1 MIAGAVLFAAILAA
15 PSAAPATCA
24 LHAQGSLWMGS
35 CGPLV
40 EDAATTVSIARSAS
54 ITSGA
59 WQRDLKP
66 QTSWS
71 GTMAAGDDPATPVE
85 LEIYADRRGLLRS
98 VYGWFP
104 VSGFVRANA
113 TLRFRVDRAR
123 EAAPSSTDR
132 EIILHA
138 KRILAN
144 AAAWNRAD
152 NRQCPATALSWSI
165 YCALEKATIDV
176 AGAFHHR
183 RPALQIVRQL
193 VDERT
198 AGRPYEHRLMDYNN
212 DPATT
217 LADVQELFDESL
229 RRIEA
234 QSARPKHI
242 QH

>member
-1 MIAGAVLFAAILAA
+1 MIAGAVLLAAILAA

-71 GTMAAGDDPATPVE
+71 GTMVAGDDPATPVE

-132 EIILHA
+132 EIILLQKESWQTPLPGTA
-138 KRILAN
+138 PTIASAR
-144 AAAWNRAD
+144 
-152 NRQCPATALSWSI
+152 RQRS
-165 YCALEKATIDV
+165 
-176 AGAFHHR
+176 AGASIAR
-183 RPALQIVRQL
+183 WRKQRSTSPARFI
-193 VDERT
+193 T
-198 AGRPYEHRLMDYNN
+198 ATPRFRSC
-212 DPATT
+212 A
-217 LADVQELFDESL
+217 S
-229 RRIEA
+229 
-234 QSARPKHI
+234 S
-242 QH
+242 